1 MSMKKLIKIIYFFV
15 CICAAFS
22 ISLIAK
28 TNARF
33 LDSFDD
39 TPFIDEDWMT
49 SDFLDFEGPSGFS
62 MVRYSPSD
70 ILNTLDSIDAIPIL
84 EQNLY
89 IRSNPLHLRD
99 LLDLPIFEPQL
110 SFYDDDSVAGLQTF
124 YTKAHDCDYT
134 KNKDCISSYINLSE
148 PTLIQALEDSAQKI
162 KELFGT
168 GEFNF
173 NIAEVFNL
181 FKNATIE
188 ERRLGGMF
196 HIQKRSRRFN
206 FLCFFP
212 FYYRERNFQLT
223 HNEKMLID
231 KAFNSTDPDF
241 INDHLVSDSLGIGDT
256 RIEFSG
262 TLYKSKK
269 AEFNLGVIS
278 TLPTAWSFKK
288 GLIGRY
294 FPKKCSQPTFDIDE
308 LFTLFEDGITI
319 GNQEAAF
326 NLVTTFV
333 LGALDRLSAN
343 LLDTSLGN
351 NGHFGVGIFGRSHM
365 HLSAILKRPWADKI
379 VWNWRGSIEYLSG
392 KELKRM
398 FIKFPDPLE
407 FEKRDFNTPD
417 EILAQ
422 EYVTFLEQ
430 QLVDQ
435 FYPPFIE
442 TMVHPGLII
451 RSTNSFTYFPS
462 HFGITAGSD
471 FWYQTK
477 ESFEINNIDASSNT
491 LNVLRI
497 NTGKNV
503 NAYQWKLLLQGMWK
517 IERPKRDWIISLNG
531 DYTLINY
538 GIGKDWS
545 LGFNF
550 EAHF

>member
-1 MSMKKLIKIIYFFV
+1 MSMKKLIKTIYFFV

-22 ISLIAK
+22 ISLTAQ
-28 TNARF
+28 TDARF

-49 SDFLDFEGPSGFS
+49 SDFLDFEGSPGFS
-62 MVRYSPSD
+62 MMRANPIEILG
-70 ILNTLDSIDAIPIL
+70 ILNAINAIPIL

-89 IRSNPLHLRD
+89 IKSNPLHLRD
-99 LLDLPIFEPQL
+99 ILDLPIFEPQR
-110 SFYDDDSVAGLQTF
+110 SFYDDDTVAGIQVF
-124 YTKAHDCDYT
+124 FTKAHDCDYT
-134 KNKDCISSYINLSE
+134 KNNHHISSYINLSE
-148 PTLIQALEDSAQKI
+148 PTLIQALQDSANNI

-168 GEFNF
+168 GEYNF

-196 HIQKRSRRFN
+196 HVQKRARRFN

-223 HNEKMLID
+223 HNEKMLIEQ
-231 KAFNSTDPDF
+231 AFETNDPDF
-241 INDHLVSDSLGIGDT
+241 INDHLVSDALGIGDT

-262 TLYKSKK
+262 SLYKSKK
-269 AEFNLGVIS
+269 TEINLGILS
-278 TLPTAWSFKK
+278 TLPTAWSFKR
-288 GLIGRY
+288 GLIGAY
-294 FPKKCSQPTFDIDE
+294 FPKKCSQPTFDIE
-308 LFTLFEDGITI
+308 TLYQLFENGITT
-319 GNQEAAF
+319 GNQEEAF
-326 NLVTTFV
+326 NIVTKFV
-333 LGALDRLSAN
+333 LGALNHLSAN
-343 LLDTSLGN
+343 LLDPSLGN
-351 NGHFGVGIFGRSHM
+351 SGHFGVGLFMRTHTP
-365 HLSAILKRPWADKI
+365 LSTFFKRAWAEKI
-379 VWNWRGSIEYLSG
+379 IWNWRGSVEYFSG

-407 FEKRDFNTPD
+407 FEKRDFNTTD

-442 TMVHPGLII
+442 TAVHPGFIL

-462 HFGITAGSD
+462 TLGVTAGSD

-477 ESFEINNIDASSNT
+477 ETFEINDIDASTSTINT
-491 LNVLRI
+491 LKI
-497 NTGKNV
+497 NTAKNV
-503 NAYQWKLLLQGMWK
+503 NAYQWKLFLQAMWK
-517 IERPKRDWIISLNG
+517 IERPKRDWILSLNG